1 MNASDGAER
10 SEKGRPMDL
19 VQRRSAA
26 GAAKPEDALLLSIAG
41 HDPAGGA
48 GFTADLAAW
57 SARGWRGASV
67 CTALTVQGAA
77 GVQRVQCSEPQLV
90 RDALRSVRAEVPVAA
105 IKLGMLGSGDVL
117 RAVLAELEPWL
128 QACPQLPVVWDPV
141 LAAGAGGE
149 PLLERADGAAL
160 DRLARLCSVITPN
173 RDEAAALLGVARWRG
188 AGRPPPDWIDALRAR
203 WLRAGRT
210 RAVLLKGGHADG
222 DASVDWLVDANALH
236 ATAVA
241 RLPDHGRTHGTGCL
255 YAASVAATLAGG
267 GGMLDALVD
276 AQAHTR
282 AAIAGA
288 WRGGARAFAH
298 AAAPLDSASLP
309 ALAAPDADPAW
320 PPPPPFAPLREAP
333 GLYVLA
339 PDADTALRLLDWGAR
354 TVQLRLKGD
363 AAATPDLR
371 RAQIARV
378 AAAARERGA
387 QLFVNDHWREAID
400 AGAFGVHL
408 GQEDLDALPAG
419 ALAALRA
426 AGLRLGLSSHT
437 PAELARAHALQ
448 PSYIACGPLYPT
460 RSKAL
465 EHAPL
470 GLRGL
475 REWVARCTPRYPV
488 VAIGGI
494 ALTQLGAVA
503 GTGAAGAAVIGAV
516 LAASDPRRA
525 LHEGLA
531 AIEQAR
537 AALTTD

>member
-1 MNASDGAER
+1 MNAPNGAER

-26 GAAKPEDALLLSIAG
+26 GAAKPEAALLLSIAG

-128 QACPQLPVVWDPV
+128 QAQPELPVVWDPV

-149 PLLERADGAAL
+149 PLLERADGAEL

-173 RDEAAALLGVARWRG
+173 RDEAAALLGVAAWRG
-188 AGRPPPDWIDALRAR
+188 AARPPSDWVDALRAR
-203 WLRAGRT
+203 WLRGGRT

-222 DASVDWLVDANALH
+222 DASVDWLVERDALH
-236 ATAVA
+236 ASAVA
-241 RLPDHGRTHGTGCL
+241 RLPDRGRTHGTGCL

-267 GGMLDALVD
+267 GSVLDALVD
-276 AQAHTR
+276 AQARTR

-288 WRGGARAFAH
+288 WRGGARAFAE
-298 AAAPLDSASLP
+298 AAAPIDSASLP
-309 ALAAPDADPAW
+309 ALAAADADPAW
-320 PPPPPFAPLREAP
+320 PPPAPFAPLREPP

-339 PDADTALRLLDWGAR
+339 PDADTVLHLLDWGER
-354 TVQLRLKGD
+354 TVQLRLKD
-363 AAATPDLR
+363 VEPAAR
-371 RAQIARV
+371 REQIARA
-378 AAAARERGA
+378 AAAARACGA

-400 AGAFGVHL
+400 AGACGVHL

-419 ALAALRA
+419 ALDALRA

-465 EHAPL
+465 AHAPL
-470 GLRGL
+470 GLSGL
-475 REWVARCTPRYPV
+475 RDWVARCAPRYPV

-494 ALTQLGAVA
+494 ALAQLGAVTA
-503 GTGAAGAAVIGAV
+503 AGAAGVAVIGAV
-516 LAASDPRRA
+516 LDAPDPRRA

-531 AIEQAR
+531 AIERAR
-537 AALTTD
+537 AAPTAT